1 MSSMQDLQTRIAA
14 VLALAPV
21 VPVLVIDELKDAVP
35 LARALVAG
43 GLPAIEVTLRTP
55 VALDAVRAIAAEVEG
70 AAVGV
75 GSVRRPSDF
84 VDALKAGA
92 TFAVSPGSAAGLI
105 AAARDIDLPWLPGA
119 ATASE
124 AMALLEH
131 GYTQLKFF
139 PAESVGG
146 ATALKALGGP
156 LPELRFCATGG
167 IGVHNAHEYLALK
180 NVPCVGGSWVAPP
193 AAVKAGDW
201 AKIEALAREAAALGR

>member
-1 MSSMQDLQTRIAA
+1 MTAMHDLQKRVGA

-21 VPVLVIDELKDAVP
+21 VPVLVIDELREAVP

-75 GSVRRPSDF
+75 GSVRRPQDF
-84 VDALKAGA
+84 ADALRAGA
-92 TFAVSPGSAAGLI
+92 TFAVSPGSAPGLV

-124 AMALLEH
+124 AMALLEQ

-139 PAESVGG
+139 PAESIGG
-146 ATALKALGGP
+146 AAALKSLAGP

-167 IGVHNAHEYLALK
+167 IGAHNAGDYLALG
-180 NVPCVGGSWVAPP
+180 NVPCVGGSWVAP
-193 AAVKAGDW
+193 ASAVKAGDW
-201 AKIEALAREAAALGR
+201 ARIESLAREAAALK

>member
-1 MSSMQDLQTRIAA
+1 MSSMQELQTRVAA
-14 VLALAPV
+14 ILALAPV

-35 LARALVAG
+35 LARALVTG

-55 VALDAVRAIAAEVEG
+55 IALDAVRAIAAEVEG
-70 AAVGV
+70 ASVGV
-75 GSVRRPSDF
+75 GSVRRPQDF

-92 TFAVSPGSAAGLI
+92 TFAVSPGSSPGLI

-139 PAESVGG
+139 PAESIGG
-146 ATALKALGGP
+146 ATALKAMGAP

-167 IGVHNAHEYLALK
+167 IGVNNVRDYLALK
-180 NVPCVGGSWVAPP
+180 NVPCVGGSWVAP
-193 AAVKAGDW
+193 AAAIKAGDW
-201 AKIEALAREAAALGR
+201 AQVEVLARQAAALAR